1 MCIGVMLD
9 MRNPNTLCTV
19 GVLSALLEDGSRDY
33 TDLISPF
40 ILAAVPGNVGD
51 IVDLAAVQQT
61 VRNEFGFEKMPLNF
75 IRGVLNRYA
84 KQDGYFKRKGPSY
97 YVIRLFD
104 KQAFVE
110 RRNQMRVKVDCV
122 LTKMQ
127 SYFMENFANERL
139 PIQTLRDRKSVV

>member
-51 IVDLAAVQQT
+51 IVDLAAV
-61 VRNEFGFEKMPLNF
+61 
-75 IRGVLNRYA
+75 
-84 KQDGYFKRKGPSY
+84 
-97 YVIRLFD
+97 
-104 KQAFVE
+104 
-110 RRNQMRVKVDCV
+110 
-122 LTKMQ
+122 
-127 SYFMENFANERL
+127 
-139 PIQTLRDRKSVV
+139 